1 MATLLQ
7 PRIWLH
13 KDDGP
18 APEFLPRA
26 TLEAMEQLRIC
37 RLSERVRELE
47 KLGFLIEH
55 ERDTSLNAHFVRYK
69 LLKVAYG

>member
-1 MATLLQ
+1 MSRQNAKLLAYLESHDQ
-7 PRIWLH
+7 GIS
-13 KDDGP
+13 
-18 APEFLPRA
+18 

-55 ERDTSLNAHFVRYK
+55 ERDSSLNAHFVRYK
-69 LLKVAYG
+69 LVRIAYG

>member
-1 MATLLQ
+1 MTQNAKLLN
-7 PRIWLH
+7 WLESN
-13 KDDGP
+13 DNGIS
-18 APEFLPRA
+18 